1 MLSDWRN
8 FESWD
13 EAGRPDAMLKANKV
27 FKERLATYQK
37 PPLDEAIESELQAF
51 VAKRKEQGGV
61 ATDF

>member
-1 MLSDWRN
+1 
-8 FESWD
+8 
-13 EAGRPDAMLKANKV
+13 MLKANKV